1 MYRTVNRSG
10 IDYASIRL
18 SVSFLVAALSL
29 FAATAASAA
38 GSPGQVRTAA
48 RHPSPQ
54 RPKRPTPAGVVFGGV
69 TSAHAPVVIVVS
81 RNRREVV
88 QATMAVPAQCHAS
101 GQPSSGPVF
110 LPVHYTHLPVS
121 ATGAFQEVGEAT
133 VNEAG
138 STTTVTG
145 HLSGKFN
152 RAGTS
157 VTGTWSLGLVIHDA
171 TGAVVGQC
179 DSGAVSFTAI
189 Q

>member
-10 IDYASIRL
+10 ISYGDSRL

-29 FAATAASAA
+29 FAVTATSAAAS
-38 GSPGQVRTAA
+38 PQQVRMAA
-48 RHPSPQ
+48 RHPSPH
-54 RPKRPTPAGVVFGGV
+54 RPKHPTPAGVVFGGV
-69 TSAHAPVVIVVS
+69 TSAHAPIVIVVS

-88 QATMAVPAQCHAS
+88 QATMAVPAQCQTS
-101 GQPSSGPVF
+101 GQPSSEPVF
-110 LPVHYTHLPVS
+110 LPVHYTNLLIS
-121 ATGAFQEVGEAT
+121 GTGAFQEGGETT
-133 VNEAG
+133 VSEAG
-138 STTTVTG
+138 ETTTITG

-157 VTGTWSLGLVIHDA
+157 VSGTWSLSLVMHDA
-171 TGAVVGQC
+171 TGAVVAQC